1 MPRGGEMNA
10 VDRTDPC
17 RAARKS
23 AAEHRYL
30 AGLLCLSG
38 VAACAILLMPALL
51 GGQRAAKTTQASL
64 SRGAKAFD
72 TPQQALDTLVDSAE
86 KFDVR
91 ALEEIFGPDGD
102 DIVLSGEYPQDR
114 QRAADFADEARKK
127 KGVSV
132 DPKRGNRAF
141 VLVGTEEWPFPVPLV
156 KVGQKWYFDAK
167 AGRQELLNRRIGGNE
182 LDAIDICRGYVE
194 AQHEYALQKRNGYE
208 VNQYAQRIISTPGK
222 QDGLAWQNAD
232 GSWDGPVGE
241 KIARAIERGYSPDAE
256 PYHGYFFKI
265 LKGQGPA
272 APLGEVDFVVK
283 GVMIGGFALV
293 AAPAEY
299 GETGVKTFIVS
310 HDGVVYQRDLGPAT
324 LDEFEKMERFN
335 PDRSWKPVPDE

>member
-1 MPRGGEMNA
+1 MNA
-10 VDRTDPC
+10 VDRTDPGG
-17 RAARKS
+17 AALTS
-23 AAEHRYL
+23 AGHRYL
-30 AGLLCLSG
+30 SGLLLLSG
-38 VAACAILLMPALL
+38 VAVGAILLMPELL
-51 GGQRAAKTTQASL
+51 GGQRAAKTPQASL
-64 SRGAKAFD
+64 SAGAKAFE
-72 TPQQALDTLVDSAE
+72 TPQQAADALVDAAE

-114 QRAADFADEARKK
+114 QRAADFADEARTKK
-127 KGVSV
+127 EVSV

-141 VLVGTEEWPFPVPLV
+141 VLVGEEEWPFPVPLV
-156 KVGQKWYFDAK
+156 KVGEKWYFDAK
-167 AGRQELLNRRIGGNE
+167 AGREELLHRRIGGNE

-208 VNQYAQRIISTPGK
+208 VNQYAQRIVSTPGQ

-232 GSWDGPVGE
+232 GSWGGPIGE
-241 KIARAIERGYSPDAE
+241 KIARAIEQGYSPNAE

-272 APLGEVDFVVK
+272 APLGEVNFVVK

-299 GETGVKTFIVS
+299 GETGVNTFIVS
-310 HDGVVYQRDLGPAT
+310 HDGVVYQKDLGPAT
-324 LDEFEKMERFN
+324 LNEFEKMERFN
-335 PDRSWKPVPDE
+335 PDRSWKPVLAE